1 LPTIVARGSPIFKR
15 AGSFVILPIGSLPNI
30 AAEAPSRLQSE
41 SPDMLVRFLRAFAL
55 IAILSCALVG
65 SVHRTALGD
74 PGETPPPEPPR
85 IAGESNEGEQA
96 LKGFKVPAGLERQLF
111 AAEPLLANPVAFTVD
126 HRGRVYVC
134 ETFRQSKGVEDNRSH
149 GHWLDDDLAAMTVA
163 DRLAYVKK
171 HLKERANEYTRHD
184 DRIRLLTDTDGD
196 GKADKASVFA
206 DRFNAIVDGTG
217 AGVLEYRGNVYYTN
231 IPHLWLLKD
240 VDQDERAEVRQSL
253 AEGFGVRYA
262 FRGHDM
268 HGLIVGPDGRLYF
281 SIGDR
286 GLNVTT
292 KEGKQLV
299 NPSSGAVLRC
309 ELDGSNLEMFAT
321 GLRNPQELA
330 FDDHGNL
337 FTGDNNSDSGDRARW
352 VYVVEGG
359 DTGWRMEYQYLPD
372 RGPFNREKI
381 WHPQNPDQPAYIVP
395 PITNFA
401 NGPSGLAY
409 YPGTGL
415 PEHFNGRFFLC
426 DFRGGPGNSGVHT
439 FKLKPKGASFELVDA
454 EQSFW
459 SVLATDVEFGPDGAV
474 YISDWVNGW
483 NGEGKGRI
491 HRFYSPEIT
500 KSELSQQVQ
509 KLLAE
514 GLGSLSVSELK
525 KFLAHPDRRIRQEAQ
540 FQLADRKEIATL
552 HEVAKNGEST
562 LPRIHAIWGLGQ
574 IARREK
580 DVAPIVA
587 PLVELTAD
595 DDAEVR
601 AQAAKALGEAKFA
614 PAGDKLI
621 ALLKDSEPRV
631 QYFAGMA
638 LGHLGRPSAIPA
650 LLDALTANND
660 EDAVLRHGLVMGLT
674 GSAANPQQLVEAAK
688 GAPPAARLGVV
699 LALRRH
705 AAGELALFLDDTEPK
720 IVVEA
725 ARAIHDLPV
734 ASALPKLATLITRSS
749 KDDALLRRVLN
760 ANFRLGSAE
769 HAAAVAS
776 FAARADAPENMRLE
790 ALAMLK
796 AWEKPSPK
804 DRVLNFWR
812 PLDSRA
818 ADLAVNALKIALP
831 SILTGPDKV
840 RTAAAQLAADF
851 GMKEV
856 EPVLVS
862 LLQDTQQPGQT
873 RADALAALAALKVP
887 NLDELVAKALDDAS
901 EPRVRAA
908 ARNVLMKLK
917 PADSLPHFEKAIRE
931 GDRIERQA
939 ALAALANFTQPGT
952 NAILEQALDRLVAG
966 EFPADSRLDLLLAA
980 ERRASGSIKKK
991 LTQYQAKLPQDDPA
1005 APYLECLEGGDVER
1019 GKQIF
1024 FERTQVSCVR
1034 CHKAAGIGG
1043 DVGPD
1048 LNKVAND
1055 PQTTT
1060 RYLLDAI
1067 VLPNKNIAKGFESVV
1082 ILDVDGGV
1090 VSGIVKQETPEKID
1104 LMTAEGKLISIRTS
1118 QIEERK
1124 PGKSP
1129 MPEDLMKHLTKLELR
1144 DLIAYLASLKE

>member
-1 LPTIVARGSPIFKR
+1 MSVSSHRALLALLCCAIVCFLTR
-15 AGSFVILPIGSLPNI
+15 SLP
-30 AAEAPSRLQSE
+30 AVPA
-41 SPDMLVRFLRAFAL
+41 D
-55 IAILSCALVG
+55 
-65 SVHRTALGD
+65 
-74 PGETPPPEPPR
+74 TPAPEPSK
-85 IAGESNEGEQA
+85 IAGPSNEGEQA
-96 LKGFKVPAGLERQLF
+96 LQGFKVPAGLERQLF
-111 AAEPLLANPVAFTVD
+111 AAEPLLANPVAFAVD
-126 HRGRVYVC
+126 HKGRVYVC
-134 ETFRQSKGVEDNRSH
+134 ETFRQGKGVEDNRSH
-149 GHWLDDDLAAMTVA
+149 GHWLDDDLAALTVA
-163 DRLAYVKK
+163 DRLAYVRK
-171 HLKERANEYTRHD
+171 HLKEKAEDYTKQD

-217 AGVLEYRGNVYYTN
+217 AGVLPYRGNVYYTN
-231 IPHLWLLKD
+231 IPHLWMLKD
-240 VDQDERAEVRQSL
+240 VDQDETAEVRQSL

-337 FTGDNNSDSGDRARW
+337 FTGDNNSDSGDKARW

-381 WHPQNPDQPAYIVP
+381 WHPQNADQPAYIVP

-401 NGPSGLAY
+401 DGPSGLAY

-426 DFRGGPGNSGVHT
+426 DFRGGPANSGVRT
-439 FKLKPKGASFELVDA
+439 FKLKPKGASFELVDS

-459 SVLATDVEFGPDGAV
+459 SILATDVDFGPDGSV
-474 YISDWVNGW
+474 YVSDWVNGW

-491 HRFYSPEIT
+491 HRFFAPEIA
-500 KSELSQQVQ
+500 KSEVSQQVK

-514 GLGSLSVSELK
+514 GMKSQNVVELAAHLS
-525 KFLAHPDRRIRQEAQ
+525 HPDRRIRQEAQ
-540 FQLADRKEIATL
+540 FELVDRKEIVAL
-552 HEVAKNGEST
+552 QEVAGKSDST
-562 LPRIHAIWGLGQ
+562 LAQIHSLWGLEQ

-580 DVAPIVA
+580 DIAAIISPV
-587 PLVELTAD
+587 LGLLSSD
-595 DDAEVR
+595 NAEVR
-601 AQAAKALGEAKFA
+601 AQAAKVCGETKFA
-614 PAGDKLI
+614 PAYDKLVS
-621 ALLKDSEPRV
+621 LLKDSEPRV
-631 QYFAGMA
+631 QYFAAVA
-638 LGHLGRPSAIPA
+638 LGKLKKPSAIPA
-650 LLDALTANND
+650 LLDVLAAKND
-660 EDAVLRHGLVMGLT
+660 QDAVLRHGAVMGLV
-674 GSAANPQQLVEAAK
+674 GSATNAKELVEAAK
-688 GAPPAARLGVV
+688 GASPASRLGVV
-699 LALRRH
+699 LALRRQN
-705 AAGELALFLDDTEPK
+705 ADELSIFLNDTEPK
-720 IVVEA
+720 IVLEA
-725 ARAIHDLPV
+725 ARAIHDLPNPI
-734 ASALPKLATLITRSS
+734 ALSKLAALISRPS
-749 KDDALLRRVLN
+749 KDDPLLRRVLN
-760 ANFRLGSAE
+760 ANFRLGGAE
-769 HAAAVAS
+769 NAAAVAN
-776 FAARADAPENMRLE
+776 FAANNDAPENMRLE

-796 AWEKPSPK
+796 AWEKPSSK

-812 PLDSRA
+812 PLDSRS
-818 ADLAVNALKIALP
+818 ADLAVDALKTSLP
-831 SILTGPDKV
+831 GILSGSDKV

-856 EPVLVS
+856 QPVLVG
-862 LLQDTQQPGQT
+862 LFEDPKQTGQT
-873 RADALAALAALKVP
+873 RADALSALAALKAP
-887 NLDELVAKALDDAS
+887 NLDELVSKALADAGES
-901 EPRVRAA
+901 RIRAA

-917 PADSLPHFEKAIRE
+917 PSDSLPEFEKAVTA

-939 ALAALANFTQPGT
+939 ALAALANFTQQGT
-952 NAILEQALDRLVAG
+952 NAILEQALDQLVAG
-966 EFPADSRLDLLLAA
+966 TFPADSRLDLLLAA
-980 ERRASGSIKKK
+980 ERRASGAIKNK
-991 LTQYQAKLPQDDPA
+991 LKQYQDKLPPHDPA
-1005 APYLECLEGGDVER
+1005 AQYLECSEGGDAER

-1034 CHKAAGIGG
+1034 CHKANGVGG

-1048 LNKVAND
+1048 LTKLASD
-1055 PQTTT
+1055 PQKTA
-1060 RYLLDAI
+1060 RYLLDAV
-1067 VLPNKNIAKGFESVV
+1067 VLPNKNIAKGFDSVV

-1090 VSGIVKQETPEKID
+1090 VSGIVKQETTEKVD
-1104 LMTAEGKLISIRTS
+1104 LMTAEGKLISIRKD

-1129 MPEDLMKHLTKLELR
+1129 MPEDLTKHLTKLELR
-1144 DLIAYLASLKE
+1144 DLVAYLASLKE

>member
-1 LPTIVARGSPIFKR
+1 MIRWL
-15 AGSFVILPIGSLPNI
+15 
-30 AAEAPSRLQSE
+30 
-41 SPDMLVRFLRAFAL
+41 FAL
-55 IAILSCALVG
+55 AVCAAVIP
-65 SVHRTALGD
+65 SSALAVPAD
-74 PGETPPPEPPR
+74 APAPAEPPR

-96 LKGFKVPAGLERQLF
+96 LQGFKVAEGLQRQLF

-126 HRGRVYVC
+126 HKGRVFIC

-149 GHWLDDDLAAMTVA
+149 GQWLDDDLAAMTVE

-171 HLKERANEYTRHD
+171 HLKDKADEYTRYD

-196 GKADKASVFA
+196 GRADKASVFA

-240 VDQDERAEVRQSL
+240 ADQNEQAEVRESL
-253 AEGFGVRYA
+253 SSGYGVRYA

-292 KEGKQLV
+292 KEGKRLV

-330 FDDHGNL
+330 FDDYGNL

-381 WHPQNPDQPAYIVP
+381 WHPQNADQPAYIVP
-395 PITNFA
+395 PILNFA
-401 NGPSGLAY
+401 DGPSGLAY

-426 DFRGGPGNSGVHT
+426 DFRGGPGNSGVRT

-459 SVLATDVEFGPDGAV
+459 SVLATDVEFGPDGSI

-491 HRFYSPEIT
+491 HRFYSEEIA
-500 KSELSQQVQ
+500 KSEVSQQVK

-514 GLGSLSVSELK
+514 GLAKQNVAELK
-525 KFLAHPDRRIRQEAQ
+525 NLLAHPDRRIRQEAQ
-540 FQLADRKEIATL
+540 FELASRKEIDAL
-552 HEVAKNGEST
+552 HEVALKINPT
-562 LPRIHAIWGLGQ
+562 LARIHAIWGIGQ
-574 IARREK
+574 LVRREM
-580 DVAPIVA
+580 DAAALLA
-587 PLVELTAD
+587 PLVDLLAAK
-595 DDAEVR
+595 DAEVR
-601 AQAAKALGEAKFA
+601 AQTAKLFGEAKFTGA
-614 PAGDKLI
+614 FDKLV
-621 ALLKDSEPRV
+621 ALLQDSEPRV
-631 QYFAGMA
+631 QYFAAVA
-638 LGHLGRPSAIPA
+638 LGNLQKPAAIPA
-650 LLDALTANND
+650 LIELLAANNNQ
-660 EDAVLRHGLVMGLT
+660 DAVLRHGAVMGLT
-674 GSAANPQQLVEAAK
+674 GSAEKVEQLVAASH
-688 GAPPAARLGVV
+688 GATPAGRLGIV

-705 AAGELALFLDDTEPK
+705 NSPELANFLHDNDPQN
-720 IVVEA
+720 VLEA
-725 ARAIHDLPV
+725 ARAIHDLPIQD
-734 ASALPKLATLITRSS
+734 ALPKLAALITRSS
-749 KDDALLRRVLN
+749 TDDALLRRVLN
-760 ANFRLGSAE
+760 ANFRLGTAE
-769 HAAAVAS
+769 NAVAVAN
-776 FAARADAPENMRLE
+776 FAARKDAPEAMRLE

-796 AWEKPSPK
+796 DWEKPSPK

-812 PLDSRA
+812 PLEPRSSE
-818 ADLAVNALKIALP
+818 LAVAALKPALP
-831 SILTGPDKV
+831 RILTGSDKV
-840 RTAAAQLAADF
+840 RTAAAKLAAAF
-851 GMKEV
+851 GMKEIQ
-856 EPVLVS
+856 PVLIG
-862 LLQDTQQPGQT
+862 LLDDPNQAGQT
-873 RADALAALAALKVP
+873 RADALAALAALDTP
-887 NLDELVAKALDDAS
+887 NLAELVDKALADAS

-917 PADSLPHFEKAIRE
+917 PGDSLKEFEKAIFT
-931 GDRIERQA
+931 GDFTERQA
-939 ALAALANFTQPGT
+939 ALASLATFTLPGT
-952 NAILEQALDRLVAG
+952 NAILEKALDELVAG
-966 EFPADSRLDLLLAA
+966 KFPADSRLDLLSAA
-980 ERRASGSIKKK
+980 EKRAAGSIKNKVN
-991 LTQYQAKLPQDDPA
+991 TYQAQLPKDDPA
-1005 APYLECLEGGDVER
+1005 AAFLECAEGGDIEK

-1034 CHKAAGIGG
+1034 CHKARGTGG

-1048 LNKVAND
+1048 LTKLAAD
-1055 PQTTT
+1055 SLKTR

-1067 VLPNKNIAKGFESVV
+1067 VQPNKDIAKGFDAVV
-1082 ILDVDGGV
+1082 LLTADGGV
-1090 VSGIVKQETPEKID
+1090 LSGIVKQETDSRVD
-1104 LMTAEGKLISIRTS
+1104 LMTAEGKLLSIKKDE
-1118 QIEERK
+1118 IEERK

-1129 MPEDLMKHLTKLELR
+1129 MPEDLTKHLTKFELR

>member
-1 LPTIVARGSPIFKR
+1 
-15 AGSFVILPIGSLPNI
+15 
-30 AAEAPSRLQSE
+30 
-41 SPDMLVRFLRAFAL
+41 MAL
-55 IAILSCALVG
+55 IALLSCASLCFVNP
-65 SVHRTALGD
+65 VAIAVPGD
-74 PGETPPPEPPR
+74 VPAPQPSK
-85 IAGESNEGEQA
+85 IAGPSNEGEQA
-96 LKGFKVPAGLERQLF
+96 LKGFKVPEGLERQLY
-111 AAEPLLANPVAFTVD
+111 AAEPLLANPVSFAVD

-134 ETFRQSKGVEDNRSH
+134 ETFRQGKGVEDNRSH

-163 DRLAYVKK
+163 DRLAYVRK
-171 HLKERANEYTRHD
+171 HLKEKAEDYTKQD

-196 GKADKASVFA
+196 GRADKASVFA

-231 IPHLWLLKD
+231 IPHLWMLKD
-240 VDQDERAEVRQSL
+240 ADQNEQAEVRTSL

-337 FTGDNNSDSGDRARW
+337 FTGDNNSDSGDKARW

-381 WHPQNPDQPAYIVP
+381 WHPQNADQPAYIVP
-395 PITNFA
+395 PIVNFA
-401 NGPSGLAY
+401 DGPSGLAY

-426 DFRGGPGNSGVHT
+426 DFRGGPANSGVRT

-454 EQSFW
+454 EQSIW
-459 SVLATDVEFGPDGAV
+459 SVLATDVEVGPDGSV
-474 YISDWVNGW
+474 YVSDWVNGW

-491 HRFYSPEIT
+491 HRFFSPEIA
-500 KSELSQQVQ
+500 KNEVSQQVK

-514 GLGSLSVSELK
+514 GLGSQSVGELK
-525 KFLAHPDRRIRQEAQ
+525 KLLAHPDRRLRQEAQ
-540 FQLADRKEIATL
+540 FQLADRKEVAAL
-552 HEVAKNGEST
+552 QEVANSSAST
-562 LPRIHAIWGLGQ
+562 LARIHAIWGLAQ

-580 DVAPIVA
+580 DAAAIVS
-587 PLVELTAD
+587 PLLELTSAE
-595 DDAEVR
+595 DAEVR
-601 AQAAKALGEAKFA
+601 AQAAKTLGESAFA
-614 PAGDKLI
+614 PALDKLI

-631 QYFAGMA
+631 QYFAAVA
-638 LGHLGRPSAIPA
+638 LGNLKKPAAIPA
-650 LLDALTANND
+650 LLELLATNND
-660 EDAVLRHGLVMGLT
+660 QDAVLRHGAVMGLT
-674 GSAANPQQLVEAAK
+674 GSAAKPQDLIEAAK
-688 GAPPAARLGVV
+688 GASPATRLGVV

-705 AAGELALFLDDTEPK
+705 HADELAVYLNDAEPK
-720 IVVEA
+720 VVLEA

-734 ASALPKLATLITRSS
+734 TSALPKLAAMVSRSS
-749 KDDALLRRVLN
+749 KDDPLLRRVLN
-760 ANFRLGSAE
+760 ANFRLGGADN
-769 HAAAVAS
+769 AAAVAN
-776 FAARADAPENMRLE
+776 FAAKSDAPDNMRLE

-796 AWEKPSPK
+796 SWEKPSPK

-812 PLDSRA
+812 PLDSRSQ
-818 ADLAVNALKIALP
+818 DLAVSALKTSLP
-831 SILTGPDKV
+831 GILSGPDKV

-856 EPVLVS
+856 QPVLVG
-862 LLQDTQQPGQT
+862 LFDDPKQAGQT
-873 RADALAALAALKVP
+873 RADALTALAALKAS
-887 NLDELVAKALDDAS
+887 NLEELVGKALADTS

-917 PADSLPHFEKAIRE
+917 PSDSLAEFEKGIAGERV
-931 GDRIERQA
+931 ERQS
-939 ALAALANFTQPGT
+939 ALAALANFTQQGT
-952 NAILEQALDRLVAG
+952 NAILEQALDQLIAG
-966 EFPADSRLDLLLAA
+966 KFPADSRLDLLLAA
-980 ERRASGSIKKK
+980 ERRASGAIKNKVK
-991 LTQYQAKLPQDDPA
+991 QYQDKLPQDDPA
-1005 APYLECLEGGDVER
+1005 ASYLECIEGGDAER

-1034 CHKAAGIGG
+1034 CHKASGVGG

-1048 LNKVAND
+1048 LTKLASD
-1055 PQTTT
+1055 PQKTA
-1060 RYLLDAI
+1060 RYLLDAV
-1067 VLPNKNIAKGFESVV
+1067 VLPNKNIAKGFDSVV

-1090 VSGIVKQETPEKID
+1090 VSGIVKQETSEKVD
-1104 LMTAEGKLISIRTS
+1104 LMTAEGKLVSIRKD

-1129 MPEDLMKHLTKLELR
+1129 MPEDLTKHLTKLELR